1 MLERLPWS
9 LWLPCE
15 PAGVLEIGLV
25 SLARPVSWS
34 PRSLCEP
41 AGAVVLVALV
51 VLVVLVALA
60 ALVARV

>member
-1 MLERLPWS
+1 
-9 LWLPCE
+9 
-15 PAGVLEIGLV
+15 VLEIGLV